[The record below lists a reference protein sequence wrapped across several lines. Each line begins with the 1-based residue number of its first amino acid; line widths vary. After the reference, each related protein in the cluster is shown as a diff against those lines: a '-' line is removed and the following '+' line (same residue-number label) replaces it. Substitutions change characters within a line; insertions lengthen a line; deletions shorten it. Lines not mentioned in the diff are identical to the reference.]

1 MRRACFEKSGGI
13 SKTVFQPQIDHI
25 IIIEL
30 AQAGI
35 LGAVEKHK
43 TGGDL
48 PVVADFVF
56 GEYLRGLHSYL
67 CGRPIRRQGCQNTYH
82 EIHLFSE
89 NDKRNF
95 KELSQSY

>member
-25 IIIEL
+25 MITIL

-35 LGAVEKHK
+35 FRAVEEHIS
-43 TGGDL
+43 GGNL
-48 PVVADFVF
+48 PVVTDLVF
-56 GEYLRGLHSYL
+56 CEDLRGLRS
-67 CGRPIRRQGCQNTYH
+67 CPCRRAARRQGCQNTYH